1 LKIEAGLLNIGYMD
15 ELARKNNFLCNL
27 DPRAKL
33 ITAIIFIASVV
44 SFDKYKISALIPFFI
59 YPITLIAVGDLP
71 ARYLLKKILI
81 ASPFAIMVGIFNPI
95 FDKQILIEIAGL
107 NISGGWI
114 SYLSIM
120 IRFFLTVSAALILI
134 STTGFNSVCLAL
146 EKLKT
151 PKPFVLQL
159 MFLYRYIFLL
169 VNEAMRMIRAISLR
183 SFGKRTLTIKMFTQL
198 LGRLLLRCADRANRI
213 HLAMLSRGF
222 NGSVKLIQNKK
233 IGFSEIFFILGW
245 CAFFIFV
252 RFYNISTNLGILT
265 KNFFK

>member
-1 LKIEAGLLNIGYMD
+1 MAKIETSLLNIGYMD
-15 ELARKNNFLCNL
+15 ELSRKNNFLCNL

-33 ITAIIFIASVV
+33 ITTIIFISFVV
-44 SFDKYKISALIPFFI
+44 SFHKYAVSALIPFFI
-59 YPITLIAVGDLP
+59 YPAILISVGELP
-71 ARYLLKKILI
+71 LSYILKKILI

-95 FDKQILIEIAGL
+95 LDRQILIEIAGI

-120 IRFFLTVSAALILI
+120 IRFLLTVSAALILI

-151 PKPFVLQL
+151 PKPFVMQL

-169 VNEAMRMIRAISLR
+169 VNEALRMIRAIALR
-183 SFGKRTLTIKMFTQL
+183 SFGKRRLTLKIFIGL
-198 LGRLLLRCADRANRI
+198 LGNLLLRCADRANRI

-222 NGSVKLIQNKK
+222 NGQIKIIKTTK
-233 IGFSEIFFILGW
+233 IGFAEISFTSGW
-245 CAFFIFV
+245 CALFILLKY
-252 RFYNISTNLGILT
+252 YNISAILGNIYG
-265 KNFFK
+265 KF